1 MQAHTVYTYCLK
13 EEEEEEEVEEEEEE
27 EDCRPI
33 LHSKNH
39 NSPEVLVYL

>member
-13 EEEEEEEVEEEEEE
+13 EEEEEEEE